1 MREGSTVFPPPPGL
15 RQATRRAR
23 CRFIDS
29 NSPSASEKQA
39 ALARVLSVI
48 VLLSCIAG
56 FGLAQNTNSGDI
68 RGIVTDATG
77 AVIPGATVTILNVNT
92 GVAKSLITNQA
103 GLYDAVSILPGR
115 YRLTFSKG
123 VSRSLCAMV

>member
-1 MREGSTVFPPPPGL
+1 MRDGSTFFPPPPGL
-15 RQATRRAR
+15 R
-23 CRFIDS
+23 
-29 NSPSASEKQA
+29 PSASKVA
-39 ALARVLSVI
+39 PAFSRVLSVI
-48 VLLSCIAG
+48 VLFSCIAG
-56 FGLAQNTNSGDI
+56 FGVAQNTNSGDI
-68 RGIVTDATG
+68 RGTVTDATG
-77 AVIPGATVTILNVNT
+77 AVIPGAAVTILNVET